1 MCGPLGT
8 KIINLLISIN
18 LINLVASQYQVLSY
32 KNLLIYQKKLRFSL
46 ESFFLNDFCR
56 APFLSVKQCDCE

>member
-1 MCGPLGT
+1 MCEPLGT

-46 ESFFLNDFCR
+46 ESFFLNDFCIE
-56 APFLSVKQCDCE
+56 PFLSVKQCDCE